1 MNVSVVIPAHNAAK
15 TLAHTLESLLAQT
28 HPAWEATLIDDGS
41 SDGTLEIAREFAG
54 RDTRIRVISQSCA
67 GVSAA
72 RNAGIAQ
79 AKEEWLL
86 FLDSD
91 DWISPVHLE
100 RMTGVLAAD
109 PGLDAVHCGWNRVLP
124 DGTMLERSAENTL
137 KGDLFE
143 VLTQR
148 CYFAIHACLIR
159 RALVQEVGAFDESL
173 PTCEDWDLWQRT
185 ARTGARFGWIPD
197 VLAFYRMRPASLST
211 DGRQFLAD
219 GLKVIERGHGPDP
232 RMKKTAARHHAGIS
246 TEQLAA
252 VKFIFVNWPSSIVMG
267 HGRDARPLLEMLG
280 NASDPTLDP
289 GLVAGCIFDATLQ
302 PRALPASA
310 WPQLWA
316 ELEGD
321 IVSYLAAL
329 EAQAK
334 VPLLAS
340 RALRILE
347 RMIVEHPGSPRPL
360 TIGLTHAC
368 EIEVTA
374 PLRNIVPPAGVERVR
389 CDVLL
394 EGAHIGRIWLPVCDG
409 VVAAEVIADAIAADY
424 AWPVLGSFFEKTVY
438 RDLRVEA
445 TEAGTSIFRGE
456 LCLAEGLPSGAAW
469 PVYHDSIGWAVF
481 LQELWGCPELPE
493 AAFHEAGEVVDL
505 ADASPAERRVVEV
518 SRGLYDLVA
527 SGDVVELVLMAGG
540 SVVALVNAPSLLSA
554 AELRVRL
561 TLAGGFELC
570 RVAVR
575 EGLLGRAMNEHASL
589 RARLAACCGEAI
601 AQPDEAGLI
610 LGRHSSGVTGTSAS
624 RHARLPEEAFQELLE
639 MAQAI
644 GQPVFVPRDE
654 EPREIAYSPDHLP
667 SLVPSA
673 PLVRSRAVPDDRGV
687 VTARLPIL
695 MYHRVA
701 PEGAAATAR
710 WRVTPEEF
718 EEQLRYLS
726 GEGYYSVSLDEWRLA
741 TEARRPLPGRAILLS
756 FDDGYRDF
764 ATHAWP
770 LLKRYGF
777 TASMFLVAD
786 RIGGTNEWDS
796 AMGETLELM
805 DWDEI
810 LALQEEGAEFG
821 SHTCVHPPLAGLS
834 PAGVVREL
842 ARSRAILESRLG
854 RPVTAFA
861 YPYGATD
868 PVVQHLTGACGYR
881 FGLTCRSESARF
893 QDPLVALP
901 RIEIPG
907 GLDLAGFGEKL
918 KM

>member
-1 MNVSVVIPAHNAAK
+1 MNVSVVIPAHDAAK

-28 HPAWEATLIDDGS
+28 HPGWEAIVIDDGS
-41 SDGTLEIAREFAG
+41 SDGTPQIARDFSG
-54 RDTRIRVISQSCA
+54 RDPRIRVIRQGCA

-72 RNAGIAQ
+72 RNAGIRMAR
-79 AKEEWLL
+79 EEWLL

-91 DWISPVHLE
+91 DWLSPLHLE
-100 RMTGVLAAD
+100 RLTAVLAAD

-124 DGTMLERSAENTL
+124 DGTQLERSGDPSL
-137 KGDLFE
+137 QGDLFE
-143 VLTQR
+143 VLSRR
-148 CYFAIHACLIR
+148 CCFAIHACVIR
-159 RALVQEVGAFDESL
+159 RALVQEVGAFDESMA
-173 PTCEDWDLWQRT
+173 TCEDWDLWQRV

-197 VLAFYRMRPASLST
+197 VLAYYRMRPASLST

-232 RMKKTAARHHAGIS
+232 RLGKAGAGRQGFPA
-246 TEQLAA
+246 ERLAA
-252 VKFIFVNWPSSIVMG
+252 MKFIFVTWPASVVLG
-267 HGRDARPLLEMLG
+267 HGSDARPLLEMLG
-280 NASDPTLDP
+280 ELRDPTLDP
-289 GLVAGCIFDATLQ
+289 GLVAGSIFDATLQ
-302 PRALPASA
+302 PRALAASA
-310 WPQLWA
+310 WPKLWM
-316 ELEGD
+316 ELEGN
-321 IVSYLAAL
+321 IAGYLSAL

-340 RALRILE
+340 RARRILE

-368 EIEVTA
+368 EIEVTR
-374 PLRNIVPPAGVERVR
+374 PLHSIVPPPGVERVR

-394 EGAHIGRIWLPVCDG
+394 EGDRIGRIWLPVCDG

-424 AWPVLGSFFEKTVY
+424 AWPVLGNFFEKTVY
-438 RDLRVEA
+438 RNLRVEA
-445 TEAGTSIFRGE
+445 TEAGASIFRGE
-456 LCLAEGLPSGAAW
+456 LCLAEGLPAGAAW
-469 PVYHDSIGWAVF
+469 PVYHDSIGWTVF
-481 LQELWGCPELPE
+481 LQELWGCPDLPE
-493 AAFHEAGEVVDL
+493 AAFHEKGEAVD
-505 ADASPAERRVVEV
+505 AVDIPMAERRVVEV
-518 SRGLYDLVA
+518 SRGLRDLVA
-527 SGDVVELVLMAGG
+527 GGDAVELVLMAGG
-540 SVVALVNAPSLLSA
+540 CVVAVANAPSLLPA
-554 AELRVRL
+554 AELRARL

-575 EGLLGRAMNEHASL
+575 EGLLGRAMDEPPSL
-589 RARLAACCGEAI
+589 RARLAASSDDAI
-601 AQPDEAGLI
+601 GLPEEAGLI
-610 LGRHSSGVTGTSAS
+610 LGRQPSGVTGTSAS

-639 MAQAI
+639 MARVI
-644 GQPVFVPRDE
+644 GQPVFAPRDE
-654 EPREIAYSPDHLP
+654 APREIAYSPDHLP
-667 SLVPSA
+667 SPAPSS
-673 PLVRSRAVPDDRGV
+673 PSFRSRDVADDRGV

-701 PEGAAATAR
+701 AEGSAATAR
-710 WRVTPEEF
+710 WRVAPEEF

-726 GEGYYSVSLDEWRLA
+726 EEGYYSVSLEEWRLA

-786 RIGGTNEWDS
+786 RIGGTNEWDA
-796 AMGETLELM
+796 AMGGTLELM

-810 LALQEEGAEFG
+810 LALQEEGVEFG
-821 SHTCVHPPLAGLS
+821 SHTCSHPPLAGLS
-834 PAGVVREL
+834 PVGVVREL
-842 ARSRAILESRLG
+842 AKSRAILESRLG

-861 YPYGATD
+861 YPYGDQD